1 MGDLLLSLQSC
12 RRRRR
17 HLVLLVFL
25 FLFFGLIVP
34 VQLFLL
40 LFFFLVFLLLFF
52 VVSWH
57 IFSIFQIA
65 GWKKKG
71 KFACKFNSASTR
83 ARPID
88 GAETSFDPSGGK
100 ETSSL

>member
-12 RRRRR
+12 RRRRL
-17 HLVLLVFL
+17 LVLVLTL
-25 FLFFGLIVP
+25 GLIVR
-34 VQLFLL
+34 VQFFLL
-40 LFFFLVFLLLFF
+40 LFFFLVFLLFFF
-52 VVSWH
+52 VVSWR

-88 GAETSFDPSGGK
+88 GAEPVLIHQGGK
-100 ETSSL
+100 K

>member
-12 RRRRR
+12 HRRRR
-17 HLVLLVFL
+17 LVLLVL
-25 FLFFGLIVP
+25 VLTLGLIVR
-34 VQLFLL
+34 VQF
-40 LFFFLVFLLLFF
+40 FLLLFF
-52 VVSWH
+52 VVSWRT
-57 IFSIFQIA
+57 FSIFQIA

-71 KFACKFNSASTR
+71 KFACKFNSASTL

-100 ETSSL
+100 ETISL